1 MTTVTSKRPLWLFF
15 TAALLSIG
23 WFAVPFAS
31 QDDNV
36 GFLLITSDRAHPSPL
51 GRCSNCEDIY
61 LMPPEPDP
69 DGTKAIRL
77 TDGGGDPSDSAA
89 YNSSAADW
97 SNTKE
102 LIAFHS
108 NRLDRLPQIFLMNPD
123 GTGQRPLVILPR
135 GAAFPSFSHNGNALC
150 FHSQTMPSRDIY
162 TVNIDGTA
170 LTNLTSPAR
179 VPGED
184 GANGPD

>member
-1 MTTVTSKRPLWLFF
+1 
-15 TAALLSIG
+15 
-23 WFAVPFAS
+23 
-31 QDDNV
+31 
-36 GFLLITSDRAHPSPL
+36 
-51 GRCSNCEDIY
+51 
-61 LMPPEPDP
+61 MPPEPDP

-89 YNSSAADW
+89 YNSSAGDW

-108 NRLDRLPQIFLMNPD
+108 NRLDRLLQIFLMNPD

-135 GAAFPSFSHNGNALC
+135 GAAFPSISHNGNALC
-150 FHSQTMPSRDIY
+150 FHSQTMPSRDMY
-162 TVNIDGTA
+162 TVNIEGTA